1 MASFNKVQHEAL
13 ADGFIDLLGEDAQN
27 FEAVELSDTAKT
39 IVQLAAIYV
48 ELISNKID
56 EKDVASSGKM
66 QNLITPTQVEFD
78 GTTYSIGINAPN
90 YASYQDEGVNGWAVN
105 RNSRFNFKKPGKR
118 KRGSFTGES
127 PMVKSL
133 KQWIAREGKSAEN
146 VKVSVSSREARG
158 RQMKDATTRAAI
170 RAAYMIKRQGI
181 KPTYFWKEA
190 TNEFLVVLENELGTA
205 IKIDVIN
212 NLTQ

>member
-78 GTTYSIGINAPN
+78 GTTYSIGINAPG

-105 RNSRFNFKKPGKR
+105 RNSRFSFKT
-118 KRGSFTGES
+118 RGVDPSGA
-127 PMVKSL
+127 MVKSL
-133 KQWIAREGKSAEN
+133 KQWIAREGASARN
-146 VKVSVSSREARG
+146 VKQSVSSREARG
-158 RQMKDATTRAAI
+158 RQMTDATTRAAI

>member
-27 FEAVELSDTAKT
+27 FESVELSDTAKT

-48 ELISNKID
+48 ELISDKID
-56 EKDVASSGKM
+56 EKDLASSGKM

-78 GTTYSIGINAPN
+78 GTTYSIGINAPG

-105 RNSRFNFKKPGKR
+105 RNSRFSFKT
-118 KRGSFTGES
+118 RGVDPSGA
-127 PMVKSL
+127 MVKSL
-133 KQWIAREGKSAEN
+133 KQWIAREGASARN
-146 VKVSVSSREARG
+146 VKQSVSSREARG
-158 RQMKDATTRAAI
+158 RQMPDATTRAAI

-181 KPTYFWKEA
+181 KPKYFWKEA

>member
-27 FEAVELSDTAKT
+27 FESVELSDTAKT

-48 ELISNKID
+48 ELISDKID
-56 EKDVASSGKM
+56 EKDLASSGKL
-66 QNLITPTQVEFD
+66 QNLITPTEVEFD
-78 GTTYSIGINAPN
+78 GTTYSIGINAPG

-105 RNSRFNFKKPGKR
+105 RNSRFSFKT
-118 KRGSFTGES
+118 RGVDPSGA
-127 PMVKSL
+127 MVKSL
-133 KQWIAREGKSAEN
+133 KQWIAREGASAAN

-158 RQMKDATTRAAI
+158 RQMPDATTRAAV

-181 KPTYFWKEA
+181 KPKYFWKEA

>member
-27 FEAVELSDTAKT
+27 FESVELSDTAKT

-48 ELISNKID
+48 ELISDKID
-56 EKDVASSGKM
+56 EKDLASSGKL

-105 RNSRFNFKKPGKR
+105 RNSRFSFKT
-118 KRGSFTGES
+118 RGVDPSGA
-127 PMVKSL
+127 MVKSL

-158 RQMKDATTRAAI
+158 RQMPDATTRAAI

-181 KPTYFWKEA
+181 KPKYFWKEA

>member
-1 MASFNKVQHEAL
+1 MASISRVQHEAL
-13 ADGFIDLLGEDAQN
+13 ADGFIDLIGTDTDN

-48 ELISNKID
+48 GLISDKID
-56 EKDVASSGKM
+56 EKDLASSGKM

-78 GTTYSIGINAPN
+78 GTTYSIGINAPG

-105 RNSRFNFKKPGKR
+105 RNSRFSFKT
-118 KRGSFTGES
+118 RGVDPSGE
-127 PMVKSL
+127 MVKSL
-133 KQWIAREGKSAEN
+133 KQWIAREGASARN
-146 VKVSVSSREARG
+146 VKQSVSSREARG
-158 RQMKDATTRAAI
+158 RQMPDATTRAAI

-181 KPTYFWKEA
+181 KPKYFWKEA

>member
-1 MASFNKVQHEAL
+1 MASISRVQHEAL
-13 ADGFIDLLGEDAQN
+13 ADGFIDLIGTDTDN

-48 ELISNKID
+48 ELISDKID
-56 EKDVASSGKM
+56 EKDLASSGKM

-78 GTTYSIGINAPN
+78 GTTYSIGINAPG

-105 RNSRFNFKKPGKR
+105 RNSRFSFKT
-118 KRGSFTGES
+118 RGVDPSGA
-127 PMVKSL
+127 MVKSL
-133 KQWIAREGKSAEN
+133 KQWIAREGASAAN

-158 RQMKDATTRAAI
+158 RQMPDATTRAAI

-181 KPTYFWKEA
+181 KPKYFWKEA

>member
-13 ADGFIDLLGEDAQN
+13 ADGFIDLLGED
-27 FEAVELSDTAKT
+27 VERLDTVDLSDTAKT

-48 ELISNKID
+48 EIIGGKID

-66 QNLITPTQVEFD
+66 QNLITPTTVDFD
-78 GTTYSIGINAPN
+78 GTTYSIGINAPE

-105 RNSRFNFKKPGKR
+105 RNSRFSFKT
-118 KRGSFTGES
+118 RGVNPDGE
-127 PMVKSL
+127 MVKSL
-133 KQWIAREGKSAEN
+133 KQWIAREGASARN
-146 VKVSVSSREARG
+146 VKQSVSSREARG
-158 RQMKDATTRAAI
+158 RRMPDATTRAAV
-170 RAAYMIKRQGI
+170 RAAYFIKRKGI

-190 TNEFLVVLENELGTA
+190 TNEFLIVLENELGTA